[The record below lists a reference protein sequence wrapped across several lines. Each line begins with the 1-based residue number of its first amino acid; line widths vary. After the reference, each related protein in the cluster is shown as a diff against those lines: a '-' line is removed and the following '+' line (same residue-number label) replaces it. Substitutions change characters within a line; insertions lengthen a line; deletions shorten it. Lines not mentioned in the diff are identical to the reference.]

1 MPTDDSLDL
10 DAGTPEARIYDL
22 YQYGFWTGLALS
34 VVAVAAALVLYAVV
48 SWGVVLTAGVGVAV
62 AFALVLPARL
72 VRLRG
77 VSGTSLAE
85 WGAVVL
91 TVVGVLALFSG
102 LQWLLLG

>member
-10 DAGTPEARIYDL
+10 EPGTPEARVYDL

-34 VVAVAAALVLYAVV
+34 VVAVVAASALYAVA

-77 VSGTSLAE
+77 VGGTSLAE
-85 WGAVVL
+85 WAAVVL
-91 TVVGVLALFSG
+91 TVVGIVALFSG
-102 LQWLLLG
+102 LQWLLP